1 MGGII
6 EARAGRILKFGGK
19 RREEEKK
26 KKKAG
31 SPAYRM
37 EQEAARGAGTLRE
50 GDLEAT

>member
-31 SPAYRM
+31 SPSI
-37 EQEAARGAGTLRE
+37 QDGTGGGSRGWNFKG
-50 GDLEAT
+50 G